1 MVNSTDFKPRHLKA
15 ELEAALASARIVN
28 IIGPR
33 QAGKTTFVRDIFALE
48 RSGARFVTL
57 DDQGLLKAIEN
68 DPEGQIRALMAD
80 IGDNP
85 LIIDEAQR
93 SKTMALAI
101 KKIVD
106 EDRRKGQFIL
116 TGSSNVFTTLEVAD
130 SLAGR
135 MRTIKLWPLTISEVA
150 ERNPNNILDWAISK
164 SPDLSALG
172 AVDKLSRAEYID
184 LILRGGFPEI
194 RELETRQRN
203 RQYQSYVDSVVD
215 RDVADIL
222 RIRKTDALRKLIDQ
236 IATRTAEETNTTCL
250 LYTSPSP
257 RD

>member
-68 DPEGQIRALMAD
+68 DPEGQIRALMAN

-106 EDRRKGQFIL
+106 EDRRKGQFISGL
-116 TGSSNVFTTLEVAD
+116 Q
-130 SLAGR
+130 GR
-135 MRTIKLWPLTISEVA
+135 
-150 ERNPNNILDWAISK
+150 
-164 SPDLSALG
+164 
-172 AVDKLSRAEYID
+172 
-184 LILRGGFPEI
+184 
-194 RELETRQRN
+194 
-203 RQYQSYVDSVVD
+203 
-215 RDVADIL
+215 
-222 RIRKTDALRKLIDQ
+222 
-236 IATRTAEETNTTCL
+236 
-250 LYTSPSP
+250 
-257 RD
+257 